1 MNKLAW
7 KVVTVTTAVF
17 AAVGFLT
24 GITTPKTY
32 TAAGILAPEVVN
44 RQLPLKTLTGLSG
57 DVVGRAANYSSDAV
71 KIYFYPTIVTSTPF
85 LLKLLKTPVTTSD
98 GLGLTL
104 EEYLDHHQKSSLVSK
119 IKEVPRKILPKKKKD
134 VAVSDSLAGSEE
146 VYYIPEELYDKTT
159 DLCGGIIIGVNH
171 RNRKITCGFTCQD
184 PLVAYQV
191 CRTIIEMLDNYIRD
205 YRRSKFEELYVFL
218 QEYVGSK
225 RQEALQAQ
233 ARYAAYADAHLG
245 IHTEEAA
252 EEMISL
258 EAEKNLAVDVLM
270 EVEATIELVRL
281 RMEKPAPVFEVINPP
296 FLPVRASGPT
306 PWRDALALGILGLII
321 SGSVVFLEDKLFRK

>member
-1 MNKLAW
+1 M
-7 KVVTVTTAVF
+7 VTTAVF

-32 TAAGILAPEVVN
+32 TAAAILAPEVVN
-44 RQLPLKTLTGLSG
+44 RQLPLKTLTRLSG
-57 DVVGRAANYSSDAV
+57 DVVGQAANYSADAV
-71 KIYFYPTIVTSTPF
+71 KIYFYPSIVRSTPF
-85 LLKLLKTPVTTSD
+85 LLELLKAPVTTSD
-98 GLGLTL
+98 GLHLTL

-119 IKEVPRKILPKKKKD
+119 IKSAPKKILPKKKKD
-134 VAVSDSLAGSEE
+134 VAVSDSLIGSEQ
-146 VYYIPEELYDKTT
+146 VYFIPEELFDKTT
-159 DLCGGIIIGVNH
+159 DLGGSIIIGVNY
-171 RNRKITCGFTCQD
+171 RNRKITTGFTCQD
-184 PLVAYQV
+184 PLVSYEV
-191 CRTIIEMLDNYIRD
+191 CKTIIDMLDKYIRD
-205 YRRSKFEELYVFL
+205 YRRSKMEEIYVYL
-218 QEYVGSK
+218 QEYVGAK

-233 ARYAAYADAHLG
+233 TQYAEYADAHLG

-252 EEMISL
+252 EKLLSL

-281 RMEKPAPVFEVINPP
+281 RMEKPVPVFEVINPP

-306 PWRDALALGILGLII
+306 PWRDALAFGLLGLIL